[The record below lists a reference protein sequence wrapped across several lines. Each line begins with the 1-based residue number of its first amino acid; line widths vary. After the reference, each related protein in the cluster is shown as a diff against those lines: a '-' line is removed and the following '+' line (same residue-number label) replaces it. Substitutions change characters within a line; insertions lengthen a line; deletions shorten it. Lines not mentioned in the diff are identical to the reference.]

1 MIGLALFIITVVVFL
16 LGELGLNRHTT
27 LAVGHPAL
35 AISLALMTVI
45 VFILYY
51 RSLRDENGFVR
62 MSITRDLSVLQRG
75 ARIRRALGQLLL
87 ALLMGAASTWYL
99 LQLVAQ
105 YVPGD
110 RSYVPGI
117 VVAVHRGLN
126 GRQSC
131 RTRID
136 IQFVAGSVITPCY
149 VAGLMRSDVALSP
162 ALPPEGTRVVSVLN
176 TSWFGTAVQG
186 LRF

>member
-1 MIGLALFIITVVVFL
+1 VIGLSFFIITVVIFL

-35 AISLALMTVI
+35 ASSLGIMTVI

-51 RSLRDENGFVR
+51 RSLRDETGFVR
-62 MSITRDLSVLQRG
+62 LSITRDLSVLQRG
-75 ARIRRALGQLLL
+75 ARIRRALGQLFWAL
-87 ALLMGAASTWYL
+87 AIGAASTWYL

-110 RSYVPGI
+110 RSYVAGT
-117 VVAVHRGLN
+117 VVAVHRNLN

-136 IQFVAGSVITPCY
+136 IQVGASGIMTPCY
-149 VAGLMRSDVALSP
+149 VAGPLRGDVALSP
-162 ALPPEGTRVVSVLN
+162 VLPPEGTHVVSVLN

-186 LRF
+186 LQF